1 MGGCLG
7 VGSGGKPAQRDD
19 LLAVR
24 VSRSEALDVRG
35 MRWVGE
41 ILQSTRCVRWASP
54 LESEPSRWTIG
65 TKEMINHV

>member
-1 MGGCLG
+1 
-7 VGSGGKPAQRDD
+7 
-19 LLAVR
+19 
-24 VSRSEALDVRG
+24 